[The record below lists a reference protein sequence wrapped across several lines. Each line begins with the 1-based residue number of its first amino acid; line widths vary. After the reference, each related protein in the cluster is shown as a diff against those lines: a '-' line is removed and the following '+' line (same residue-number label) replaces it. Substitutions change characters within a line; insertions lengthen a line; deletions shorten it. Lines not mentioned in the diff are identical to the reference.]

1 MLWDG
6 RVSLCCAD
14 FDGRHILGDLR
25 TSTIAEV
32 WNCPAY
38 RAARRQHL
46 ESGGPEICRVLRP
59 AQEGL
64 AALDHQTGLGLPAS
78 YTFVRSSPMR
88 TALIV
93 AVAAL
98 AFGTQVPGAAQA
110 PAAQSGPKVQIKF
123 EPNGL
128 VTLETREATLR
139 EILAEWTRHGGSYF
153 VNSERLSGP
162 PLSLQFKSEPEKDV
176 MASLLRQAAG
186 YVLGPRR
193 AGSIGVSSFEVVYI
207 LPTSNPSA
215 GGYSPPPVT
224 QYSPQITVG
233 SPDDEIPP
241 VGRGAPPPT
250 PGPGPAPG
258 PQPAPEYRPGTSAGS
273 GVAVPVIAV
282 PSGPVTPPAPSPT
295 PTPQP
300 GRGGNPGTSGS

>member
-1 MLWDG
+1 
-6 RVSLCCAD
+6 
-14 FDGRHILGDLR
+14 
-25 TSTIAEV
+25 
-32 WNCPAY
+32 
-38 RAARRQHL
+38 
-46 ESGGPEICRVLRP
+46 
-59 AQEGL
+59 
-64 AALDHQTGLGLPAS
+64 
-78 YTFVRSSPMR
+78 MR

-98 AFGTQVPGAAQA
+98 AFGTQLPGAAQA
-110 PAAQSGPKVQIKF
+110 PVAQSGPKVQIKF

-128 VTLETREATLR
+128 VTLETREATIR
-139 EILAEWTRHGGSYF
+139 EILAEWTRQGGSYF

-162 PLSLQFKSEPEKDV
+162 PMTLQFKSEPEKDV

-186 YVLGPRR
+186 YMLGPRR
-193 AGSIGVSSFEVVYI
+193 AGSIGVSSLEVVYI

-224 QYSPQITVG
+224 QYQQQITVG

-241 VGRGAPPPT
+241 VGRGVPPPP
-250 PGPGPAPG
+250 PGPGAAPG
-258 PQPAPEYRPGTSAGS
+258 PQPAPEYRPGTPAGS

-282 PSGPVTPPAPSPT
+282 PSGPPTTPPT
-295 PTPQP
+295 PTPTPNP